1 MTSPTTAAEP
11 IAPAPAGFTTEAW
24 DTFAADGIL
33 VIEDALDRSEIA
45 RLTAAVREAPEA
57 TAWNI
62 VETDPR
68 FAEMIDHPA
77 HVGYVY
83 DVYGEMLKLLRSEYF
98 RRPPGQAIRNK
109 WHFDGPRSVPFQ
121 VFAEQAP
128 LRIKVGYWLTDLPHG
143 EMGNLTYVPGS
154 HRRPHLSTY
163 HTHEPHPEEVNLT
176 VRAGAMTLMW
186 GGLWHRVAENN
197 SDVTRLNMFLE
208 YGPTWIVT
216 SDREHSAPS
225 FLAGLGR
232 TRRILMR
239 DYRHPNHLIKLPG
252 EDVPLFAPRAG
263 ESGDDGPYGPH
274 VPLELRK
281 RSTWLERNLSS

>member
-1 MTSPTTAAEP
+1 M
-11 IAPAPAGFTTEAW
+11 APPGFTPETWEQ
-24 DTFAADGIL
+24 FATAGIL
-33 VIEDALDRSEIA
+33 VVEDALDAAQVA
-45 RLTAAVREAPEA
+45 RLAAAVRGAPEP

-68 FAEMIDHPA
+68 FTVMIDHPA
-77 HVGYVY
+77 HLGYLY

-109 WHFDGPRSVPFQ
+109 WHFDGPRPVPFQ

-143 EMGNLTYVPGS
+143 DMGNLTYVPGS

-163 HTHEPHPEEVNLT
+163 HTHEPHPEEVALT
-176 VRAGAMTLMW
+176 VRAGTMTMMW

-208 YGPTWIVT
+208 YGPSWIVT
-216 SDREHSAPS
+216 SDREHSDPAW
-225 FLAGLGR
+225 LAGLGR

-239 DYRHPNHLIKLPG
+239 DYVHPNHLIKPPA
-252 EDVPLFAPRAG
+252 EDVPLFARRADDPG
-263 ESGDDGPYGPH
+263 GDADDYGPH

-281 RSTWLERNLSS
+281 RSTWLERHLSS